1 MSPFAPSGFEVFIT
15 LFCSCVILLHLPAE
29 VKRHPARQ
37 SRQRRMRCT
46 FGTPLSIKNSKLET
60 NNCCRTVY
68 LCAYLRMQSI
78 FFLFFKSEGRRLFG
92 HPPLICCAVYH
103 SLCQR
108 DHPTLSYLKSRSL
121 DITVCVV
128 SRN

>member
-15 LFCSCVILLHLPAE
+15 LFCSCVIFVASSSRNNKKASRAPI
-29 VKRHPARQ
+29 
-37 SRQRRMRCT
+37 RQRRMRCT

-60 NNCCRTVY
+60 NNCRTVY

-78 FFLFFKSEGRRLFG
+78 FLFFKSRGRRLFG
-92 HPPLICCAVYH
+92 RPPLICCAVYH